1 MEAGEGPDKHKTK
14 VVKIMIALAA
24 AGRAEGEEEK
34 EKEGE
39 CLAYCVRTM
48 NANEESEQRM
58 RQTLPRSCPIVGWGR
73 AGGRVKRGNGGAR
86 EADFK
91 LEPGTAAACCGNK
104 WHYAA

>member
-1 MEAGEGPDKHKTK
+1 MHWLLLGGP
-14 VVKIMIALAA
+14 
-24 AGRAEGEEEK
+24 RGEEEE

-73 AGGRVKRGNGGAR
+73 AGEQSREGMVVQGKRTLSWSQALLLLVVAINGIM
-86 EADFK
+86 
-91 LEPGTAAACCGNK
+91 LLSNHAAT
-104 WHYAA
+104 